1 MRKRLLLTVALLCG
15 VLLGA
20 FEIDWNKAQDVQTGA
35 KLLKLETDQ
44 PRLMKISLM
53 RIDLATPGLE
63 FTGTGRDSDWGK
75 PMPDYEKKVAICT
88 KRIRTG
94 DFMLN
99 CRAPEKEGGRGLD
112 MIVAANSAPWWPWTP
127 PYTHQYAHPAGLG
140 ILNGEVICD
149 TRPHKAVFVVY
160 ENGKVD
166 IVTEVPETDYKK
178 IRLAASGFA
187 IILCDGELLEGGGY
201 EKALNP
207 RCAYGLSKDRRY
219 LYLLTIDGRQKD
231 WSLGATGLETAGIL
245 KDAGACDAINMDG
258 GGSTTLCYWDAKTQK
273 PVVVN
278 RHTVDGYQRPV
289 GSNIGIYL
297 KKK

>member
-1 MRKRLLLTVALLCG
+1 
-15 VLLGA
+15 
-20 FEIDWNKAQDVQTGA
+20 
-35 KLLKLETDQ
+35 
-44 PRLMKISLM
+44 
-53 RIDLATPGLE
+53 
-63 FTGTGRDSDWGK
+63 
-75 PMPDYEKKVAICT
+75 
-88 KRIRTG
+88 
-94 DFMLN
+94 
-99 CRAPEKEGGRGLD
+99 

-127 PYTHQYAHPAGLG
+127 PYTHQYAHPAGIG

-149 TRPHKAVFVVY
+149 TKPHKAVFVVY

-166 IVTEVPETDYKK
+166 IVTEVPEADYKK

-187 IILCDGELLEGGGY
+187 IILRDGELLEGGGY

-258 GGSTTLCYWDAKTQK
+258 GGSTTLCYWDAKTRK

-278 RHTVDGYQRPV
+278 RHTADGYQRPV

-297 KKK
+297 NKK